1 MNRTYYYR
9 PDDRTDHPDI
19 NLLTP
24 GMGVLTA
31 LCVCLIFASAHL
43 PQLPNPFHILFGY
56 TTLVAL
62 NLLWQGRCYFRPRP
76 LPSPMFACDGDGLTV
91 FDRDGARL
99 GNWRWADIAE
109 LRATE
114 PDPVAVIRGSANP
127 DAVWLEIVLR
137 EAAPSGLDESDRL
150 RRWLDATDPQRG
162 QIAIHVHLSEAVPS
176 DHAPTTRLHLGADA
190 ADTLADAL
198 FDIDQYHQEAQ
209 LAPPH
214 RPANPYRADAAAILA
229 TLGATAVLPLLW
241 HLFIIARVLIPFSLP
256 LIAVF
261 NLWAAVRLCQAGIAF
276 TKIRRHAPPPARVSA
291 QAPAIAAQ
299 PAPQPPPAPDS
310 VRPRPAP
317 RRKPRSITPP
327 AAPRPAIA
335 ARVWYTEPRAIRRA
349 NFLNHVALAIALVL
363 IVRLI
368 HGTPHPVWHSAGLL
382 LALAYAAAITFTA
395 FHQPG
400 APRLQLDANGIRS
413 RRAFLPWDDYSYA
426 TIDERPAAIT
436 HQPRPVSLSI
446 HGFNHRLPIS
456 IDIAIIGYRAAQGIV
471 AACNH
476 GKAQHRATAAPDD
489 ANDFLEQAYRRTI
502 ARGGLSPAEQ
512 ANLRDLVDALKDE
525 ADATP
530 PAASPVGDDT
540 AALRAEIQ
548 QQHPPAVAEALLRYT
563 RHLNGKADNRRS
575 YPLHIRPLAWA
586 LLIAND
592 ATALALAV
600 LIALKPPAVLAAP
613 LLAWFVAL
621 TCANLI
627 AWRAPWRWQAVAKT
641 PYNNTP
647 PPWGKGRGEG
657 SKHAQIPEKPT
668 TSGTETPRAAA
679 QNTFPP
685 HQWYKHPRAIA
696 RGNWHTFAWLTTAAL
711 LALLTSRGVASG
723 HAVALALLLPLAF
736 LIRAAWQAARH
747 AFSHHDAPLVRL
759 DADGIH
765 LALKNRRQRDLARL
779 PTRGASLHAGATH
792 CHIPWDEIAYISALK
807 ANRYRAQQLL
817 IEDQDGD
824 NHGIY
829 TAPLGDYDTL
839 CTIAA
844 TARVCCDHDHWPM
857 PGHDALPP
865 PRPRPFARI
874 LLAANIVLISTW
886 LTLNLLVQQGLITLP
901 FTDPALPLLE
911 LPPFH
916 LHAILPFGAYPHT
929 NALILLSL
937 TALNLAAW
945 LAPWRWQ
952 AETP

>member
-1 MNRTYYYR
+1 MNRIWYYT
-9 PDDRTDHPDI
+9 PDDRTDYPDI

-127 DAVWLEIVLR
+127 DAVWLEIVLG

-214 RPANPYRADAAAILA
+214 RPANPYRADVAAILTILA
-229 TLGATAVLPLLW
+229 ADVALSGFWHFSAAARLLI
-241 HLFIIARVLIPFSLP
+241 HFSLP

-261 NLWAAVRLCQAGIAF
+261 NLWVLIRLCQAGIAF
-276 TKIRRHAPPPARVSA
+276 IKTRRHVPPPARVIA
-291 QAPAIAAQ
+291 QPQAVAAP

-310 VRPRPAP
+310 A
-317 RRKPRSITPP
+317 KPP

-349 NFLNHVALAIALVL
+349 NFLNHVALAIALAFAA
-363 IVRLI
+363 RLI
-368 HGTPHPVWHSAGLL
+368 HGTPHPLAAIGLL
-382 LALAYAAAITFTA
+382 LALAYAAIITFTA

-413 RRAFLPWDDYSYA
+413 RSAFLPWDDYSYA
-426 TIDERPAAIT
+426 TISERPAAFT
-436 HQPRPVSLSI
+436 HQPRPDRLEI
-446 HGFNHRLPIS
+446 HGLNRRLPIS
-456 IDIAIIGYRAAQGIV
+456 IAIATIGYRAAQDII

-476 GKAQHRATAAPDD
+476 GKAQYRATAAPDD
-489 ANDFLEQAYRRTI
+489 ANDLLEQAYRRTL
-502 ARGGLSPAEQ
+502 ARGDLSPAEQ

-530 PAASPVGDDT
+530 PAASPAGDDT

-548 QQHPPAVAEALLRYT
+548 QQHPPAAAEALLRHT
-563 RHLNGKADNRRS
+563 RHLDGKADNRRS

-600 LIALKPPAVLAAP
+600 LIALKPSAVLAAP
-613 LLAWFVAL
+613 LLAWLVAL

-641 PYNNTP
+641 PEKEQTP
-647 PPWGKGRGEG
+647 SLAGRSPQRGRVGEG
-657 SKHAQIPEKPT
+657 VAIVNIRPS
-668 TSGTETPRAAA
+668 AADI
-679 QNTFPP
+679 PP

-723 HAVALALLLPLAF
+723 HPVALVLLLPLAF

-829 TAPLGDYDTL
+829 SAPLGDYDTV

-844 TARVCCDHDHWPM
+844 TARACHASDHWPL
-857 PGHDALPP
+857 PDRDTLPP
-865 PRPRPFARI
+865 LHVRPFARI
-874 LLAANIVLISTW
+874 LLIANIVLISTW

-901 FTDPALPLLE
+901 FTDPALSLLE

-929 NALILLSL
+929 NALILLTL

-952 AETP
+952 AE

>member
-91 FDRDGARL
+91 FGRDGARL

-127 DAVWLEIVLR
+127 DAVWLEIVLG

-150 RRWLDATDPQRG
+150 RRWLDATDSQRG

-214 RPANPYRADAAAILA
+214 RPANPYRADAAAILIILA
-229 TLGATAVLPLLW
+229 ADVALSGFWHFSAAARLLI
-241 HLFIIARVLIPFSLP
+241 HFSLP

-261 NLWAAVRLCQAGIAF
+261 NLWVLIRLCQAGIAF
-276 TKIRRHAPPPARVSA
+276 LKIRRHAPPPARVSA
-291 QAPAIAAQ
+291 QAPAIAAP
-299 PAPQPPPAPDS
+299 PAPQPPSAPVS
-310 VRPRPAP
+310 A
-317 RRKPRSITPP
+317 KPP
-327 AAPRPAIA
+327 AAPRPTIA
-335 ARVWYTEPRAIRRA
+335 ARAWYTDPRTIRRA
-349 NFLNHVALAIALVL
+349 NIHNYGALAIALVL

-368 HGTPHPVWHSAGLL
+368 HGTPYPLWHIAGLL

-413 RRAFLPWDDYSYA
+413 RSGFLPWDDYSYA
-426 TIDERPAAIT
+426 TINERPTAFT
-436 HQPRPVSLSI
+436 HQPRPVSLDI
-446 HGFNHRLPIS
+446 HGLNRRLPIS
-456 IDIAIIGYRAAQGIV
+456 IAIATIGYRAAQDII

-476 GKAQHRATAAPDD
+476 GKAQHRATVVPDD
-489 ANDFLEQAYRRTI
+489 GDDFLEHAYRRTL
-502 ARGGLSPAEQ
+502 ARGDLTPAEQ
-512 ANLRDLVDALKDE
+512 ANLRDLVDALKGE
-525 ADATP
+525 
-530 PAASPVGDDT
+530 PAAPPTGDDI

-548 QQHPPAVAEALLRYT
+548 QQHPPAVAEALLRHT
-563 RHLNGKADNRRS
+563 RHLDGKADNRRS
-575 YPLHIRPLAWA
+575 TPLHIRPLAWA

-613 LLAWFVAL
+613 LLAWLVAL

-627 AWRAPWRWQAVAKT
+627 AWRAPWRWQAIAKT

-647 PPWGKGRGEG
+647 PPWGKG
-657 SKHAQIPEKPT
+657 SKHVQISEKPT
-668 TSGTETPRAAA
+668 ISVTETPRAAP

-723 HAVALALLLPLAF
+723 HPVALVLLLPLAF

-747 AFSHHDAPLVRL
+747 AFSHHDTPLVRL

-765 LALKNRRQRDLARL
+765 LALQNRRQRCLARL
-779 PTRGASLHAGATH
+779 PSRGASLHADAVN
-792 CHIPWDEIAYISALK
+792 CHISWDEIAHISALE

-829 TAPLGDYDTL
+829 SAPLGDYDTV

-844 TARVCCDHDHWPM
+844 TARACHASDHWPL
-857 PGHDALPP
+857 PDRDTLPP
-865 PRPRPFARI
+865 LHVRPFARI
-874 LLAANIVLISTW
+874 LLIANIVLISTW

-929 NALILLSL
+929 NALILLTM

>member
-9 PDDRTDHPDI
+9 PDDHPDI

-127 DAVWLEIVLR
+127 DAVWLEIVLG

-214 RPANPYRADAAAILA
+214 RPANPYRADAAAILIILA
-229 TLGATAVLPLLW
+229 ADVALSGFWHFSAAARLLI
-241 HLFIIARVLIPFSLP
+241 HFSLP

-261 NLWAAVRLCQAGIAF
+261 NLWVLIRLCQAGIAF
-276 TKIRRHAPPPARVSA
+276 LKIRRHAPPPARVSA
-291 QAPAIAAQ
+291 QAPAIAAP
-299 PAPQPPPAPDS
+299 PAPQPPSAPVSAKPPA
-310 VRPRPAP
+310 VPRP
-317 RRKPRSITPP
+317 T
-327 AAPRPAIA
+327 IA
-335 ARVWYTEPRAIRRA
+335 ARTWYTDPRTIRRA
-349 NFLNHVALAIALVL
+349 NIHNYGALAIALVL

-368 HGTPHPVWHSAGLL
+368 HGTPYPLWHIAGLL

-413 RRAFLPWDDYSYA
+413 RSGFLPWDDYSYA
-426 TIDERPAAIT
+426 TINERPTAFT
-436 HQPRPVSLSI
+436 HQPRPVSLDI
-446 HGFNHRLPIS
+446 HGLNRRLPIS
-456 IDIAIIGYRAAQGIV
+456 IAIATIGYRAAQDII

-489 ANDFLEQAYRRTI
+489 ANDLLEQAYRRTI
-502 ARGGLSPAEQ
+502 ARGDLPPAEQ
-512 ANLRDLVDALKDE
+512 ANLREFVDALKDE
-525 ADATP
+525 PDTAP
-530 PAASPVGDDT
+530 PVASPTGDDT

-548 QQHPPAVAEALLRYT
+548 QRHSPAAAEALLRYT
-563 RHLNGKADNRRS
+563 RHIDGKADNRRS
-575 YPLHIRPLAWA
+575 TPLHIRPLAWA

-592 ATALALAV
+592 ATTLALAV
-600 LIALKPPAVLAAP
+600 LIALNPPATLAPP
-613 LLAWFVAL
+613 LLAWLAAL
-621 TCANLI
+621 TPANLI
-627 AWRAPWRWQAVAKT
+627 AWLAPWRWQAIAKT

-647 PPWGKGRGEG
+647 PPWGKG
-657 SKHAQIPEKPT
+657 SKHVQISEKPT
-668 TSGTETPRAAA
+668 ISGTETPRAAP

-723 HAVALALLLPLAF
+723 HPVALVLLLPLAF

-765 LALKNRRQRDLARL
+765 LALQNRRQRCLARL
-779 PTRGASLHAGATH
+779 PSRGASLHAGAVN
-792 CHIPWDEIAYISALK
+792 CHISWDEIAHISALE

-829 TAPLGDYDTL
+829 SAPLGDYDTV

-844 TARVCCDHDHWPM
+844 TARACHASDHWPL
-857 PGHDALPP
+857 PDRDTLPP
-865 PRPRPFARI
+865 LHVRPFARI
-874 LLAANIVLISTW
+874 LLIANIVLISTW

-929 NALILLSL
+929 NALILLTL

>member
-1 MNRTYYYR
+1 MNRIWYYT

-24 GMGVLTA
+24 GMGVLTV
-31 LCVCLIFASAHL
+31 LCVCLIPASAQL
-43 PQLPNPFHILFGY
+43 PQLPNPFHILLGY

-62 NLLWQGRCYFRPRP
+62 NLLWQGRRYFSPRP
-76 LPSPMFACDGDGLTV
+76 LPSPMFACDDDGLTV

-114 PDPVAVIRGSANP
+114 PDPVAVIRGGADP

-137 EAAPSGLDESDRL
+137 EAAPYGFGESDRL
-150 RRWLDATDPQRG
+150 RRWLDAIEPQRG
-162 QIAIHVHLSEAVPS
+162 QIAIHVHLSEAVPG
-176 DHAPTTRLHLGADA
+176 DHAPTTRLHLGAA
-190 ADTLADAL
+190 ATDTLADAL
-198 FDIDQYHQEAQ
+198 SDIDRYHQGAA
-209 LAPPH
+209 LPPPR
-214 RPANPYRADAAAILA
+214 RPPNPYRADVAAILTILA
-229 TLGATAVLPLLW
+229 ATAVLPLLW
-241 HLFIIARVLIPFSLP
+241 HLFIVARLLIHFSLP

-327 AAPRPAIA
+327 AAPRPTIA
-335 ARVWYTEPRAIRRA
+335 ARAWYTDPRTIRRA
-349 NFLNHVALAIALVL
+349 NIHNYGALAIALVL

-368 HGTPHPVWHSAGLL
+368 HGTPHPVWHAAGLL

-400 APRLQLDANGIRS
+400 APRLQIDANGIRS
-413 RRAFLPWDDYSYA
+413 CSDFLPWDDYSYA
-426 TIDERPAAIT
+426 TINERPTAFT
-436 HQPRPVSLSI
+436 HQPRPVSLDI
-446 HGFNHRLPIS
+446 HGLNRRLPIS
-456 IDIAIIGYRAAQGIV
+456 IDIAIIGYRAAQDII

-476 GKAQHRATAAPDD
+476 GKAQYRATAAPDD
-489 ANDFLEQAYRRTI
+489 ANDLLEQAYRRTI
-502 ARGGLSPAEQ
+502 ARSDLTPAEQ

-525 ADATP
+525 ADTTP
-530 PAASPVGDDT
+530 PAASPAGDDT

-586 LLIAND
+586 LLIANN

-613 LLAWFVAL
+613 LLAWLVAL
-621 TCANLI
+621 TAVNLI
-627 AWRAPWRWQAVAKT
+627 AWLAPWRWQAVAKT
-641 PYNNTP
+641 PEKEQP
-647 PPWGKGRGEG
+647 PSLAGRSPQRGRVGEG
-657 SKHAQIPEKPT
+657 VAIVNIRPS
-668 TSGTETPRAAA
+668 AADI
-679 QNTFPP
+679 PP

-711 LALLTSRGVASG
+711 LAMLTSRGVASG
-723 HAVALALLLPLAF
+723 HAVALALLLPLA
-736 LIRAAWQAARH
+736 LAIRAAWQAARH

-792 CHIPWDEIAYISALK
+792 CHIPWDEIAYISALE

-829 TAPLGDYDTL
+829 SAPLGDYDTV

-865 PRPRPFARI
+865 PRLRPFARI
-874 LLAANIVLISTW
+874 LLAANIALITIW
-886 LTLNLLVQQGLITLP
+886 LALNLLVQQGLMTLP
-901 FTDPALPLLE
+901 FADPALPLLE

-945 LAPWRWQ
+945 LAPWHWQ
-952 AETP
+952 AEAVPDEENPA

>member
-9 PDDRTDHPDI
+9 PDDHPDI

-127 DAVWLEIVLR
+127 DAVWLEIVLG

-214 RPANPYRADAAAILA
+214 RPANPYRADAAAILIILA
-229 TLGATAVLPLLW
+229 ADVALSGFWHFSAAARLLI
-241 HLFIIARVLIPFSLP
+241 HFSLP

-261 NLWAAVRLCQAGIAF
+261 NLWVLIRLCQAGIAF
-276 TKIRRHAPPPARVSA
+276 LKIRRHAPPPARVSA
-291 QAPAIAAQ
+291 QAPAIAAP
-299 PAPQPPPAPDS
+299 PAPQPPSAPVSAKPPA
-310 VRPRPAP
+310 VPRP
-317 RRKPRSITPP
+317 T
-327 AAPRPAIA
+327 IA
-335 ARVWYTEPRAIRRA
+335 ARTWYTDPRTIRRA
-349 NFLNHVALAIALVL
+349 NIHNYGALAIALVL

-368 HGTPHPVWHSAGLL
+368 HGTPYPLWHIAGLL

-413 RRAFLPWDDYSYA
+413 RSGFLPWDDYSYA
-426 TIDERPAAIT
+426 TINERPTAFT
-436 HQPRPVSLSI
+436 HQPRPVSLDI
-446 HGFNHRLPIS
+446 HGLNRRLPIS
-456 IDIAIIGYRAAQGIV
+456 IAIATIGYRAAQDII

-489 ANDFLEQAYRRTI
+489 ANDLLEQAYRRTI
-502 ARGGLSPAEQ
+502 ARGDLPPAEQ
-512 ANLRDLVDALKDE
+512 ANLREFVDALKDE
-525 ADATP
+525 PDTAP
-530 PAASPVGDDT
+530 PVASPTGDDT

-548 QQHPPAVAEALLRYT
+548 QRHSPAAAEALLRYT
-563 RHLNGKADNRRS
+563 RHIDGKADNRRS
-575 YPLHIRPLAWA
+575 TPLHIRPLAWA

-592 ATALALAV
+592 ATTLALAV
-600 LIALKPPAVLAAP
+600 LIALNPPATLAPP
-613 LLAWFVAL
+613 LLAWLAAL
-621 TCANLI
+621 TPANLI
-627 AWRAPWRWQAVAKT
+627 AWLAPWRWQAIAKT

-647 PPWGKGRGEG
+647 PPWGKG
-657 SKHAQIPEKPT
+657 SKHVQISEKPT
-668 TSGTETPRAAA
+668 ISGTETPRAAP

-723 HAVALALLLPLAF
+723 HPVALVLLLPLAF

-765 LALKNRRQRDLARL
+765 LALQNRRQRCLARL
-779 PTRGASLHAGATH
+779 PSRGASLHAGAVN
-792 CHIPWDEIAYISALK
+792 CHISWDEIAHISALE

-829 TAPLGDYDTL
+829 SAPLGDYDTV

-844 TARVCCDHDHWPM
+844 TARACHANDHWPL
-857 PGHDALPP
+857 PDRDTLPP
-865 PRPRPFARI
+865 LHVRPFARI
-874 LLAANIVLISTW
+874 LLIANIVLISTW

-929 NALILLSL
+929 NALILLTL

>member
-1 MNRTYYYR
+1 MNRIWYYT
-9 PDDRTDHPDI
+9 PDDRTDYPDI

-31 LCVCLIFASAHL
+31 LCVCLIFASAQL

-114 PDPVAVIRGSANP
+114 PDPVAVIRGGADP
-127 DAVWLEIVLR
+127 EAVWLEIVLR
-137 EAAPSGLDESDRL
+137 EAAPSGLGESDRL

-214 RPANPYRADAAAILA
+214 RPANPYRADAAAILVILA
-229 TLGATAVLPLLW
+229 ADVALSGFWHFSAAARLLI
-241 HLFIIARVLIPFSLP
+241 HFSLP

-261 NLWAAVRLCQAGIAF
+261 NLWVLIRLCQAGIAF
-276 TKIRRHAPPPARVSA
+276 IKTRRHVPPPARVIA
-291 QAPAIAAQ
+291 QPQAVAAP

-310 VRPRPAP
+310 A
-317 RRKPRSITPP
+317 KPP

-349 NFLNHVALAIALVL
+349 NFLNHVALAIALAFAA
-363 IVRLI
+363 RLI
-368 HGTPHPVWHSAGLL
+368 HGTPHPLAAIGLL
-382 LALAYAAAITFTA
+382 LALAYAAIITFTA

-413 RRAFLPWDDYSYA
+413 RSAFLPWDDYSYA
-426 TIDERPAAIT
+426 TISERPAAFT
-436 HQPRPVSLSI
+436 HQPRPDRLEI
-446 HGFNHRLPIS
+446 HGLNRRLPIS
-456 IDIAIIGYRAAQGIV
+456 IAIATIGYRAAQDII

-476 GKAQHRATAAPDD
+476 GKAQYRATAAPDD
-489 ANDFLEQAYRRTI
+489 ANDLLEQAYRRTL
-502 ARGGLSPAEQ
+502 ARSDLTPAEQ

-530 PAASPVGDDT
+530 PAASPAGDDT

-548 QQHPPAVAEALLRYT
+548 QQHPPAAAEALLRYT
-563 RHLNGKADNRRS
+563 RHFDGKANNRRG

-600 LIALKPPAVLAAP
+600 LIALKPSAVLAAP
-613 LLAWFVAL
+613 LLAWLVAL

-641 PYNNTP
+641 PEKEQTP
-647 PPWGKGRGEG
+647 SLAGRSPQRGRVGEG
-657 SKHAQIPEKPT
+657 VAIVNIRPS
-668 TSGTETPRAAA
+668 AADI
-679 QNTFPP
+679 PP

-723 HAVALALLLPLAF
+723 HPVALVLLLPLAF

-829 TAPLGDYDTL
+829 SAPLGDYDTV

-844 TARVCCDHDHWPM
+844 TARACHASDHWPL
-857 PGHDALPP
+857 PDRDTLPP
-865 PRPRPFARI
+865 LHVRPFARI
-874 LLAANIVLISTW
+874 LLIANIVLISTW
-886 LTLNLLVQQGLITLP
+886 LTLNLLVQQGLMTLP
-901 FTDPALPLLE
+901 FADPALPLLE

-929 NALILLSL
+929 NALILLTL

-952 AETP
+952 AE

>member
-1 MNRTYYYR
+1 MNRIWYYT

-24 GMGVLTA
+24 GMGVLTV
-31 LCVCLIFASAHL
+31 LCVCLIPASAHL

-62 NLLWQGRCYFRPRP
+62 NLLWQGRSYFRPRP
-76 LPSPMFACDGDGLTV
+76 LPSPMLTCDGDRLTV
-91 FDRDGARL
+91 YHRDGACLGTWRL
-99 GNWRWADIAE
+99 ADIAE

-114 PDPVAVIRGSANP
+114 PDPVAVIRGGADP
-127 DAVWLEIVLR
+127 EAVWLEIVLG

-176 DHAPTTRLHLGADA
+176 DHAPTTRLHLGAA
-190 ADTLADAL
+190 ATDTLADAL
-198 FDIDQYHQEAQ
+198 GDIEQYHQGAA
-209 LAPPH
+209 LPPPR
-214 RPANPYRADAAAILA
+214 RPPNPYRADVAAIL
-229 TLGATAVLPLLW
+229 TILGATAVLPLLW

-276 TKIRRHAPPPARVSA
+276 TKTRRHAPPPARVIA
-291 QAPAIAAQ
+291 QPQAIAAQ
-299 PAPQPPPAPDS
+299 PAPRPSPAPDS
-310 VRPRPAP
+310 VRLRPAP
-317 RRKPRSITPP
+317 RHKPRSITPP

-335 ARVWYTEPRAIRRA
+335 ARAWYTEPRAIRRA
-349 NFLNHVALAIALVL
+349 NIHNHVALAIALVL
-363 IVRLI
+363 AARLI
-368 HGTPHPVWHSAGLL
+368 HGTPHPVWHAAGLL

-413 RRAFLPWDDYSYA
+413 RSAFLPWGDYSYA
-426 TIDERPAAIT
+426 TISERPAAFT
-436 HQPRPVSLSI
+436 HQPRPDRLDI
-446 HGFNHRLPIS
+446 HGLNRRLPIS
-456 IDIAIIGYRAAQGIV
+456 IAIATIGYRAAQDII

-476 GKAQHRATAAPDD
+476 GKAQYRATAAPDD
-489 ANDFLEQAYRRTI
+489 ANDLLEQAYRRTI
-502 ARGGLSPAEQ
+502 ARSDLTPAEQ

-525 ADATP
+525 ADTTP
-530 PAASPVGDDT
+530 PAASPAGDDT

-600 LIALKPPAVLAAP
+600 LIALNPPATLAPP
-613 LLAWFVAL
+613 LLAWLAAL

-723 HAVALALLLPLAF
+723 HPVALALLLPLAF
-736 LIRAAWQAARH
+736 LIHAAGQAARH

-765 LALKNRRQRDLARL
+765 LALQNRRQRCLARL
-779 PTRGASLHAGATH
+779 PSRGASLHAGAVN
-792 CHIPWDEIAYISALK
+792 CHISWDEIAHISALE

-829 TAPLGDYDTL
+829 SAPLGDYDTV

-844 TARVCCDHDHWPM
+844 TARACHASDHWPL
-857 PGHDALPP
+857 PDRDTLPP
-865 PRPRPFARI
+865 LHVRPFARI
-874 LLAANIVLISTW
+874 LLTANIVLISTW

-929 NALILLSL
+929 NALILLTL

-945 LAPWRWQ
+945 LAPWHWQ
-952 AETP
+952 AE

>member
-1 MNRTYYYR
+1 MNRIWYYT
-9 PDDRTDHPDI
+9 PSDRTDHPDI

-24 GMGVLTA
+24 GMGVLTV

-114 PDPVAVIRGSANP
+114 PDPVAVIRGGADP
-127 DAVWLEIVLR
+127 DAVWLEIVLG

-214 RPANPYRADAAAILA
+214 RPANPYRADVAAIL
-229 TLGATAVLPLLW
+229 TILGATAVLPLLW
-241 HLFIIARVLIPFSLP
+241 HLFIVARVLIPFSLP

-261 NLWAAVRLCQAGIAF
+261 NLWVLIRLCQAGIAF

-291 QAPAIAAQ
+291 QAPAIAAP
-299 PAPQPPPAPDS
+299 PAPQPPPAPIS
-310 VRPRPAP
+310 AKPRPAP

-327 AAPRPAIA
+327 AAPRPTIA
-335 ARVWYTEPRAIRRA
+335 ARAWYTDPRTIRRA
-349 NFLNHVALAIALVL
+349 NIHNHVALAIALVL
-363 IVRLI
+363 AARLI
-368 HGTPHPVWHSAGLL
+368 HGTPHPVWHAVGLL

-413 RRAFLPWDDYSYA
+413 RSAFLPWGDYSYA
-426 TIDERPAAIT
+426 TISERPAAFT
-436 HQPRPVSLSI
+436 HQPRPDRLEI
-446 HGFNHRLPIS
+446 HGLNRRLPIS
-456 IDIAIIGYRAAQGIV
+456 IDIAIIGYRAAQGII

-476 GKAQHRATAAPDD
+476 GKAQYRATAAPDD
-489 ANDFLEQAYRRTI
+489 ADDLLEQAYRRTI
-502 ARGGLSPAEQ
+502 ARGDLSPAEQ

-525 ADATP
+525 ADTTP
-530 PAASPVGDDT
+530 PAASPAGDDT

-548 QQHPPAVAEALLRYT
+548 QQHPPAAAEALLRYT
-563 RHLNGKADNRRS
+563 RHFDGKADNRRS
-575 YPLHIRPLAWA
+575 YPLRIRPLAWA

-600 LIALKPPAVLAAP
+600 LIALNPPATLAPP
-613 LLAWFVAL
+613 LLAWLVAL
-621 TCANLI
+621 TPANLI
-627 AWRAPWRWQAVAKT
+627 AWLAPWRWQAVAKT
-641 PYNNTP
+641 PEKEQTP
-647 PPWGKGRGEG
+647 SLAGRSPQRGRVGEG
-657 SKHAQIPEKPT
+657 VAIVNIRPS
-668 TSGTETPRAAA
+668 AADI
-679 QNTFPP
+679 PP

-711 LALLTSRGVASG
+711 LAMLTSRGVASG

-736 LIRAAWQAARH
+736 LIRVAWQAARH

-759 DADGIH
+759 DVNGIH
-765 LALKNRRQRDLARL
+765 LALKNRRQRCLARL
-779 PTRGASLHAGATH
+779 PSRGASLHAGAVN
-792 CHIPWDEIAYISALK
+792 CHIAWDEIAYISALP

-829 TAPLGDYDTL
+829 SHPPKVSDK
-839 CTIAA
+839 
-844 TARVCCDHDHWPM
+844 AR
-857 PGHDALPP
+857 
-865 PRPRPFARI
+865 R
-874 LLAANIVLISTW
+874 
-886 LTLNLLVQQGLITLP
+886 
-901 FTDPALPLLE
+901 
-911 LPPFH
+911 
-916 LHAILPFGAYPHT
+916 
-929 NALILLSL
+929 
-937 TALNLAAW
+937 
-945 LAPWRWQ
+945 
-952 AETP
+952 

>member
-1 MNRTYYYR
+1 M
-9 PDDRTDHPDI
+9 
-19 NLLTP
+19 
-24 GMGVLTA
+24 
-31 LCVCLIFASAHL
+31 
-43 PQLPNPFHILFGY
+43 
-56 TTLVAL
+56 
-62 NLLWQGRCYFRPRP
+62 
-76 LPSPMFACDGDGLTV
+76 
-91 FDRDGARL
+91 
-99 GNWRWADIAE
+99 
-109 LRATE
+109 
-114 PDPVAVIRGSANP
+114 
-127 DAVWLEIVLR
+127 
-137 EAAPSGLDESDRL
+137 
-150 RRWLDATDPQRG
+150 
-162 QIAIHVHLSEAVPS
+162 PS

-198 FDIDQYHQEAQ
+198 FDIDQYHEEAQ

-214 RPANPYRADAAAILA
+214 RPANPYRADAAAILIILA
-229 TLGATAVLPLLW
+229 ADVALSGFWHFSAAARLLI
-241 HLFIIARVLIPFSLP
+241 HFSLP

-261 NLWAAVRLCQAGIAF
+261 NLWVLIRLCQAGIAF
-276 TKIRRHAPPPARVSA
+276 LKIRRHAPPPARVSA
-291 QAPAIAAQ
+291 QAPAIAAP
-299 PAPQPPPAPDS
+299 PAPQPPSAPVS
-310 VRPRPAP
+310 A
-317 RRKPRSITPP
+317 KPP
-327 AAPRPAIA
+327 AAPRPTIA
-335 ARVWYTEPRAIRRA
+335 ARAWYTEPRAIRRA

-368 HGTPHPVWHSAGLL
+368 HGTPYPLWHIAGLL

-413 RRAFLPWDDYSYA
+413 RSDFLPWDDYSYA
-426 TIDERPAAIT
+426 TINERPAAFT
-436 HQPRPVSLSI
+436 HQPRPVSLDI
-446 HGFNHRLPIS
+446 HGLNRRLPIS
-456 IDIAIIGYRAAQGIV
+456 IAIATIGYRAAQDII

-476 GKAQHRATAAPDD
+476 GKAQHRATVVPDD
-489 ANDFLEQAYRRTI
+489 GDDFLEHAYRRTL
-502 ARGGLSPAEQ
+502 ARGDLTPAEQ
-512 ANLRDLVDALKDE
+512 ANLRDLVDALKGE
-525 ADATP
+525 
-530 PAASPVGDDT
+530 PAAPPTGDDI

-548 QQHPPAVAEALLRYT
+548 QQHPPGVAEALLRHT
-563 RHLNGKADNRRS
+563 RHLDGKADNRRS

-613 LLAWFVAL
+613 LLAWLVAL

-627 AWRAPWRWQAVAKT
+627 AWRAPWRWQAIAKT

-647 PPWGKGRGEG
+647 PPWGKG
-657 SKHAQIPEKPT
+657 SKHVQISEKPT

-723 HAVALALLLPLAF
+723 HPVALVLLLPLAF

-765 LALKNRRQRDLARL
+765 LALQNRRQRCLARL
-779 PTRGASLHAGATH
+779 PSRGASLHAGAVN
-792 CHIPWDEIAYISALK
+792 CHISWDEIAYISALE

-829 TAPLGDYDTL
+829 SAPLGDYDTV

-844 TARVCCDHDHWPM
+844 TARACHASDHWPL
-857 PGHDALPP
+857 PDRDTLPP
-865 PRPRPFARI
+865 LHVRPFARI
-874 LLAANIVLISTW
+874 LLIANIVLISTW

-929 NALILLSL
+929 NALILLTL

>member
-1 MNRTYYYR
+1 
-9 PDDRTDHPDI
+9 
-19 NLLTP
+19 
-24 GMGVLTA
+24 MGVLTV
-31 LCVCLIFASAHL
+31 LCVCLIPASAHL

-62 NLLWQGRCYFRPRP
+62 NLLWQGRSYFRPRP
-76 LPSPMFACDGDGLTV
+76 LPSPMLACDGDRLTV
-91 FDRDGARL
+91 YHRDGACLGHWRL
-99 GNWRWADIAE
+99 ADIAE

-176 DHAPTTRLHLGADA
+176 DHAPTTRLHLGAA
-190 ADTLADAL
+190 ATDTLADAL
-198 FDIDQYHQEAQ
+198 GDIEQYHQGAA
-209 LAPPH
+209 LPPPR
-214 RPANPYRADAAAILA
+214 RPPNPYRADVAAIL
-229 TLGATAVLPLLW
+229 TILGATAVLPLLW
-241 HLFIIARVLIPFSLP
+241 HLFIVARLLIPFSLP

-261 NLWAAVRLCQAGIAF
+261 NLWVLIRLCQAGIAF
-276 TKIRRHAPPPARVSA
+276 TKIRRHLPPPARVIA

-299 PAPQPPPAPDS
+299 PAPRPSPAPDS

-317 RRKPRSITPP
+317 RHKPRSITPP
-327 AAPRPAIA
+327 AAPRPIIA
-335 ARVWYTEPRAIRRA
+335 ARAWYTEPRSIRRA
-349 NFLNHVALAIALVL
+349 NIHNYGALAIALVL

-368 HGTPHPVWHSAGLL
+368 HGTPYPPWHIAGLL

-395 FHQPG
+395 FHRPD

-413 RRAFLPWDDYSYA
+413 RRAFLPWGDYSYA
-426 TIDERPAAIT
+426 TIDERPAAFT
-436 HQPRPVSLSI
+436 HQPRPDRLEI
-446 HGFNHRLPIS
+446 HGLNRRLPIS
-456 IDIAIIGYRAAQGIV
+456 IDIAIIGYRAAQDII

-476 GKAQHRATAAPDD
+476 GKAQYRATAAPDD
-489 ANDFLEQAYRRTI
+489 ANDLLEQAYRRTL
-502 ARGGLSPAEQ
+502 ARSDLTPAEQ

-530 PAASPVGDDT
+530 PAASPAGDDT

-548 QQHPPAVAEALLRYT
+548 QQHPPAAAEALLRHT
-563 RHLNGKADNRRS
+563 RHLDGKADNRRS
-575 YPLHIRPLAWA
+575 YPLRIRPLAWA

-613 LLAWFVAL
+613 LLAWLVAL

-627 AWRAPWRWQAVAKT
+627 AWLAPWRWQAVAKT

-647 PPWGKGRGEG
+647 PPWGRGRGGG
-657 SKHAQIPEKPT
+657 SKHAQIPEKPI
-668 TSGTETPRAAA
+668 SVSRTETPRAAPKNNHTTP
-679 QNTFPP
+679 QKNFPP

-723 HAVALALLLPLAF
+723 HPVALVLLLPLA
-736 LIRAAWQAARH
+736 LAIRAAGQAARH

-765 LALKNRRQRDLARL
+765 LALQNRRQRDLARL
-779 PTRGASLHAGATH
+779 PTRGASLYAGDAN
-792 CHIPWDEIAYISALK
+792 CHIAWDEIAHISALE

-839 CTIAA
+839 CAIAA
-844 TARVCCDHDHWPM
+844 TARACRENDHWPL
-857 PGHDALPP
+857 PDRDALPP
-865 PRPRPFARI
+865 PRLRPFARI
-874 LLAANIVLISTW
+874 LLAANIALISLW
-886 LTLNLLVQQGLITLP
+886 LALNLLVQQGLMTLP
-901 FTDPALPLLE
+901 FADPALSLLE

-929 NALILLSL
+929 NALILLTL

-945 LAPWRWQ
+945 LTPWRWQ
-952 AETP
+952 AEAVPDEENPA

>member
-1 MNRTYYYR
+1 M
-9 PDDRTDHPDI
+9 
-19 NLLTP
+19 
-24 GMGVLTA
+24 
-31 LCVCLIFASAHL
+31 
-43 PQLPNPFHILFGY
+43 
-56 TTLVAL
+56 
-62 NLLWQGRCYFRPRP
+62 
-76 LPSPMFACDGDGLTV
+76 
-91 FDRDGARL
+91 
-99 GNWRWADIAE
+99 
-109 LRATE
+109 
-114 PDPVAVIRGSANP
+114 
-127 DAVWLEIVLR
+127 
-137 EAAPSGLDESDRL
+137 
-150 RRWLDATDPQRG
+150 
-162 QIAIHVHLSEAVPS
+162 
-176 DHAPTTRLHLGADA
+176 
-190 ADTLADAL
+190 
-198 FDIDQYHQEAQ
+198 
-209 LAPPH
+209 
-214 RPANPYRADAAAILA
+214 
-229 TLGATAVLPLLW
+229 
-241 HLFIIARVLIPFSLP
+241 
-256 LIAVF
+256 
-261 NLWAAVRLCQAGIAF
+261 
-276 TKIRRHAPPPARVSA
+276 
-291 QAPAIAAQ
+291 
-299 PAPQPPPAPDS
+299 
-310 VRPRPAP
+310 
-317 RRKPRSITPP
+317 
-327 AAPRPAIA
+327 
-335 ARVWYTEPRAIRRA
+335 
-349 NFLNHVALAIALVL
+349 
-363 IVRLI
+363 
-368 HGTPHPVWHSAGLL
+368 
-382 LALAYAAAITFTA
+382 
-395 FHQPG
+395 
-400 APRLQLDANGIRS
+400 
-413 RRAFLPWDDYSYA
+413 
-426 TIDERPAAIT
+426 
-436 HQPRPVSLSI
+436 
-446 HGFNHRLPIS
+446 
-456 IDIAIIGYRAAQGIV
+456 
-471 AACNH
+471 
-476 GKAQHRATAAPDD
+476 
-489 ANDFLEQAYRRTI
+489 
-502 ARGGLSPAEQ
+502 
-512 ANLRDLVDALKDE
+512 RDLVDALKDE

-530 PAASPVGDDT
+530 PAASPAGDDT

-613 LLAWFVAL
+613 LLAWLVAL

-641 PYNNTP
+641 PHDHTP
-647 PPWGKGRGEG
+647 PSWGKGRGEG

-723 HAVALALLLPLAF
+723 HPVALALLLPLAF

-765 LALKNRRQRDLARL
+765 LALKNRRQRCLARL
-779 PTRGASLHAGATH
+779 PSRGASLHAGAAN

-829 TAPLGDYDTL
+829 SAPLGDYDTV

-844 TARVCCDHDHWPM
+844 TARACHASDHWPL
-857 PGHDALPP
+857 PDRDALPP
-865 PRPRPFARI
+865 PRLRPFARI

-929 NALILLSL
+929 NALILLTL

-945 LAPWRWQ
+945 LAPWHWQ
-952 AETP
+952 AE

>member
-127 DAVWLEIVLR
+127 DAVWLEIVLG

-209 LAPPH
+209 LASPH
-214 RPANPYRADAAAILA
+214 RPPNPYRADAAAILIILA
-229 TLGATAVLPLLW
+229 ADVALSGFWHFSAAARLLI
-241 HLFIIARVLIPFSLP
+241 HFSLP

-261 NLWAAVRLCQAGIAF
+261 NLWVLIRLCQAGIAF
-276 TKIRRHAPPPARVSA
+276 LKIRRHAPPRARVSA
-291 QAPAIAAQ
+291 QAPAIAAP
-299 PAPQPPPAPDS
+299 PAPQPPSAPVS
-310 VRPRPAP
+310 VQA
-317 RRKPRSITPP
+317 P
-327 AAPRPAIA
+327 AAPRPTIA
-335 ARVWYTEPRAIRRA
+335 ARVWYTDPRTIRRA
-349 NFLNHVALAIALVL
+349 NIHNYGALAIALVL

-368 HGTPHPVWHSAGLL
+368 HGTPYPLWHIAGLL

-413 RRAFLPWDDYSYA
+413 RSGFLPWDDYSYA
-426 TIDERPAAIT
+426 TINERPTAFT
-436 HQPRPVSLSI
+436 HQPRPVSLDI
-446 HGFNHRLPIS
+446 HGLNRRLPIS
-456 IDIAIIGYRAAQGIV
+456 IAIATIGYRAAQDII

-476 GKAQHRATAAPDD
+476 GKAQHRATVVPDD
-489 ANDFLEQAYRRTI
+489 GDDFLEHAYRRTL
-502 ARGGLSPAEQ
+502 ARGDLTPAEQ
-512 ANLRDLVDALKDE
+512 ANLRDLVDALKGE
-525 ADATP
+525 
-530 PAASPVGDDT
+530 PAAPPTGDDI

-548 QQHPPAVAEALLRYT
+548 QQHPPAVAEALLRHT
-563 RHLNGKADNRRS
+563 RHLDGKADNRRS

-600 LIALKPPAVLAAP
+600 LIALKPPAVLAEP
-613 LLAWFVAL
+613 LLAWLVAL

-627 AWRAPWRWQAVAKT
+627 AWRAPWRWQAIAKT

-647 PPWGKGRGEG
+647 PPWGKG
-657 SKHAQIPEKPT
+657 SKHVQISEKPT
-668 TSGTETPRAAA
+668 ISGTETPRAAP

-723 HAVALALLLPLAF
+723 HPVALVLLLPLAF

-747 AFSHHDAPLVRL
+747 AFSHHDTPLVRL

-765 LALKNRRQRDLARL
+765 LALQNRRQRCLARL
-779 PTRGASLHAGATH
+779 PSRGASLHAGAAN
-792 CHIPWDEIAYISALK
+792 CHISWNEIAHIGALE

-829 TAPLGDYDTL
+829 SAPLGDYDTV

-844 TARVCCDHDHWPM
+844 TARACHANDHWPL
-857 PGHDALPP
+857 PDRDTLPP
-865 PRPRPFARI
+865 PRVRPFARI
-874 LLAANIVLISTW
+874 LLTANIVLISTW

-929 NALILLSL
+929 NALILLTL
-937 TALNLAAW
+937 AALNLAAW

>member
-1 MNRTYYYR
+1 MNRIWYYT
-9 PDDRTDHPDI
+9 PSDRTDHPDI

-127 DAVWLEIVLR
+127 DAVWLEIVLG

-214 RPANPYRADAAAILA
+214 RPANPYRADAAAILIILA
-229 TLGATAVLPLLW
+229 ADVALSGFW
-241 HLFIIARVLIPFSLP
+241 HFSAAARLLIPFSLP

-276 TKIRRHAPPPARVSA
+276 TKTRRHAPPPARVIA
-291 QAPAIAAQ
+291 QAPAIAAP
-299 PAPQPPPAPDS
+299 PAPQPPPAPIS
-310 VRPRPAP
+310 AKPRPAP

-363 IVRLI
+363 AARLI
-368 HGTPHPVWHSAGLL
+368 HGTPYPLWHIAGLL

-426 TIDERPAAIT
+426 TIDERPAVIT

-446 HGFNHRLPIS
+446 HGLNRRLPIS

-489 ANDFLEQAYRRTI
+489 ANDFLEQTCRRTI
-502 ARGGLSPAEQ
+502 ARGDLSPAEQ

-530 PAASPVGDDT
+530 PAASPAGDDT

-548 QQHPPAVAEALLRYT
+548 QQHPPAVAEALLRHT
-563 RHLNGKADNRRS
+563 RHLDGKADNRRS

-600 LIALKPPAVLAAP
+600 LIALNPPATLAPP
-613 LLAWFVAL
+613 LLAWLAAL

-647 PPWGKGRGEG
+647 PPW
-657 SKHAQIPEKPT
+657 HYCPE
-668 TSGTETPRAAA
+668 
-679 QNTFPP
+679 
-685 HQWYKHPRAIA
+685 
-696 RGNWHTFAWLTTAAL
+696 
-711 LALLTSRGVASG
+711 
-723 HAVALALLLPLAF
+723 
-736 LIRAAWQAARH
+736 
-747 AFSHHDAPLVRL
+747 
-759 DADGIH
+759 
-765 LALKNRRQRDLARL
+765 
-779 PTRGASLHAGATH
+779 
-792 CHIPWDEIAYISALK
+792 
-807 ANRYRAQQLL
+807 
-817 IEDQDGD
+817 
-824 NHGIY
+824 
-829 TAPLGDYDTL
+829 
-839 CTIAA
+839 
-844 TARVCCDHDHWPM
+844 
-857 PGHDALPP
+857 
-865 PRPRPFARI
+865 
-874 LLAANIVLISTW
+874 
-886 LTLNLLVQQGLITLP
+886 
-901 FTDPALPLLE
+901 
-911 LPPFH
+911 
-916 LHAILPFGAYPHT
+916 
-929 NALILLSL
+929 
-937 TALNLAAW
+937 
-945 LAPWRWQ
+945 
-952 AETP
+952 

>member
-114 PDPVAVIRGSANP
+114 PDPVAVIRGGADP

-137 EAAPSGLDESDRL
+137 EAAPSGLGESDRL
-150 RRWLDATDPQRG
+150 RRWLDAIEPQRG

-214 RPANPYRADAAAILA
+214 RPANPYRADAAAILIILA
-229 TLGATAVLPLLW
+229 ADVALSGFW
-241 HLFIIARVLIPFSLP
+241 HFSAAARLLIPFSLP

-276 TKIRRHAPPPARVSA
+276 TKTRRHAPPPARVIA

-327 AAPRPAIA
+327 AVPRPAIA
-335 ARVWYTEPRAIRRA
+335 ARAWYTEPRAIRRA
-349 NFLNHVALAIALVL
+349 NIHNHVALAIALVL
-363 IVRLI
+363 AARLVY
-368 HGTPHPVWHSAGLL
+368 GTPHPVWHAAGLL

-426 TIDERPAAIT
+426 TINERPAAFT
-436 HQPRPVSLSI
+436 HQPRPDRLDI
-446 HGFNHRLPIS
+446 HGINRRLPIS
-456 IDIAIIGYRAAQGIV
+456 IAIATIGYRAAQDII

-476 GKAQHRATAAPDD
+476 GKAQHRATVVPDD
-489 ANDFLEQAYRRTI
+489 GDDFLEHAYRRILT
-502 ARGGLSPAEQ
+502 RGDLTPAEQ
-512 ANLRDLVDALKDE
+512 ANLRDLVDALKGE
-525 ADATP
+525 
-530 PAASPVGDDT
+530 PAAPPTGDDI

-548 QQHPPAVAEALLRYT
+548 QQHPPAVAEALLRHT
-563 RHLNGKADNRRS
+563 RHLDGKADNRRS

-600 LIALKPPAVLAAP
+600 LIALNPPATLAPP
-613 LLAWFVAL
+613 LLAWLAAL
-621 TCANLI
+621 TPANLI

-641 PYNNTP
+641 PEKEQTP
-647 PPWGKGRGEG
+647 SLAGRSPQRGRVGEG
-657 SKHAQIPEKPT
+657 VAIVNIRPS
-668 TSGTETPRAAA
+668 AADI
-679 QNTFPP
+679 PP

-711 LALLTSRGVASG
+711 LAMLISRGVASG
-723 HAVALALLLPLAF
+723 YPVALALLLPLAF
-736 LIRAAWQAARH
+736 IIRAAVQAARH

-765 LALKNRRQRDLARL
+765 LSLQNCHQRTLARL
-779 PTRGASLHAGATH
+779 PTRGASLHAGDAN
-792 CHIPWDEIAYISALK
+792 CHIAWDEIAYISALK

-829 TAPLGDYDTL
+829 TAPLGDYDTV

-865 PRPRPFARI
+865 PRLRPFARI
-874 LLAANIVLISTW
+874 LLAANIALITIW
-886 LTLNLLVQQGLITLP
+886 LALNLLVQQGLMTLP
-901 FTDPALPLLE
+901 FADPALPLLE

-929 NALILLSL
+929 NALILLTL

>member
-114 PDPVAVIRGSANP
+114 PDPVAVIRGGADP

-137 EAAPSGLDESDRL
+137 EAAPSGLGESDRL
-150 RRWLDATDPQRG
+150 RRWLDAIEPQRG

-214 RPANPYRADAAAILA
+214 RPANPYRADAAAILIILA
-229 TLGATAVLPLLW
+229 ADVALSGFW
-241 HLFIIARVLIPFSLP
+241 HFSAAARLLIPFSLP

-276 TKIRRHAPPPARVSA
+276 TKTRRHAPPPARVIA
-291 QAPAIAAQ
+291 QAPAIAAP
-299 PAPQPPPAPDS
+299 PAPQPPPAPIS
-310 VRPRPAP
+310 AKPRPAP

-349 NFLNHVALAIALVL
+349 NIHNYGALAIALVL

-368 HGTPHPVWHSAGLL
+368 HGTPYPLWHIAGLL

-413 RRAFLPWDDYSYA
+413 RSGFLPWDDYSYA
-426 TIDERPAAIT
+426 TINERPAAFT
-436 HQPRPVSLSI
+436 HQPRPVSLDI
-446 HGFNHRLPIS
+446 HGLNRRLPIS
-456 IDIAIIGYRAAQGIV
+456 IATIGYRAAQDII

-476 GKAQHRATAAPDD
+476 GKAQHRATVVPDD
-489 ANDFLEQAYRRTI
+489 GDDFLEHAYRRTL
-502 ARGGLSPAEQ
+502 ARGDLTPAEQ
-512 ANLRDLVDALKDE
+512 ANLRDLVDALKGE
-525 ADATP
+525 
-530 PAASPVGDDT
+530 PAAPPTGDDI

-548 QQHPPAVAEALLRYT
+548 QQHPPAVAEALLRHT
-563 RHLNGKADNRRS
+563 RHLDGKADNRRS

-600 LIALKPPAVLAAP
+600 LIALKPPAVLAEP
-613 LLAWFVAL
+613 LLAWLVAL

-627 AWRAPWRWQAVAKT
+627 AWRAPWRWQAIAKT

-647 PPWGKGRGEG
+647 PPWGKG
-657 SKHAQIPEKPT
+657 SKHVQISEKPT
-668 TSGTETPRAAA
+668 ISGTETPRAAP

-723 HAVALALLLPLAF
+723 HPVALVLLLPLAF

-759 DADGIH
+759 DTDGIH
-765 LALKNRRQRDLARL
+765 LALQNRRQRCLARL
-779 PTRGASLHAGATH
+779 PSRGASLHAGSVN
-792 CHIPWDEIAYISALK
+792 CHISWDEIAHISALE

-829 TAPLGDYDTL
+829 SAPLGDYDTV

-844 TARVCCDHDHWPM
+844 TARACHASDHWPL
-857 PGHDALPP
+857 PDRDTLPP
-865 PRPRPFARI
+865 LHVRPFARI
-874 LLAANIVLISTW
+874 LLIANIVLISTW

-929 NALILLSL
+929 NALILLTL